1 MDSEIMVSDL
11 NMMKL
16 NEPLDKSFK
25 LDKGSASSFI
35 D

>member
-1 MDSEIMVSDL
+1 MGTEMSDL
-11 NMMKL
+11 VMMQL
-16 NEPLDKSFK
+16 NEPLEQDLK